1 MSKNI
6 NVNIRMDENLKKEA
20 DNLFSELGLNMTTA
34 INMFTRQAV
43 RQGKIPFEIS
53 LNSYSQETV
62 QAMED
67 VNNNKNLSK
76 TFDSVDELMRDLNA

>member
-6 NVNIRMDENLKKEA
+6 NVNIRMDEDLKKEA

-53 LNSYSQETV
+53 LSNPNTETIK
-62 QAMED
+62 AMED
-67 VNNNKNLSK
+67 VNNNRNLSE
-76 TFDSVDELMRDLNA
+76 TFDTVDDLMRDLNA